1 MLFSIRKSMRSDVAS
16 TSMPGFMTPSTMDS
30 RQILM
35 SRMSV
40 DYPVDINRRTVSK
53 LSREVQQLMRRK
65 VQLMEDLYEYEKKGN
80 VKRKENLTTE
90 NKDLMLG
97 EFSYQIPLKGNN
109 DPNNMFFHQK

>member
-1 MLFSIRKSMRSDVAS
+1 MKSEIAS

-40 DYPVDINRRTVSK
+40 DYPVDVNRRTVSK

-65 VQLMEDLYEYEKKGN
+65 VQLMEDLYEWEKKSN
-80 VKRKENLTTE
+80 VKKSENSNTD

-97 EFSYQIPLKGNN
+97 EFSYQIPIKKNN
-109 DPNNMFFHQK
+109 DPNNIFFHQK